1 LKKIKIS
8 NFYGIS
14 KFFKLIVFGQILIKF
29 GCFGLFWADSVIV
42 VVANN
47 MPSFERKKKKRK
59 NFCKKCQNLAC
70 DGLLESPLN
79 LPSTKKV
86 TKNPITIGIVV
97 NCKKA

>member
-1 LKKIKIS
+1 LT
-8 NFYGIS
+8 
-14 KFFKLIVFGQILIKF
+14 KF
-29 GCFGLFWADSVIV
+29 GSFGLFWADSVIV

-79 LPSTKKV
+79 FPSTKNISK
-86 TKNPITIGIVV
+86 IQLQIGIVV
-97 NCKKA
+97 ALPTPLNSMYGTHSPLGVKKFVKNL